1 MVQFHIYQIGTY
13 QKNMTNAQRQHLLS
27 LLCVS
32 RREKV
37 EKIKIDRKNIK
48 SLRAEIADCGIWR
61 LKRKK
66 NRMIKNKGINKH
78 IWD

>member
-37 EKIKIDRKNIK
+37 EKIKK
-48 SLRAEIADCGIWR
+48 
-61 LKRKK
+61 
-66 NRMIKNKGINKH
+66 
-78 IWD
+78 